1 MEGRIAFK
9 PTYKF
14 DPGTDQWDSSDKQR
28 APSWTDRIL
37 YRGEHLEQT
46 HYRSHWDLKMSD
58 HKPVSGLFEA
68 GIKVIKTGD
77 EKMAEEIQSIK
88 EEVKGLKLLL
98 DTVNDKLDLII
109 SNTSS
114 CNGGK
119 G

>member
-14 DPGTDQWDSSDKQR
+14 DPGTDNWDSSEKHR

-46 HYRSHWDLKMSD
+46 HYRSHWELKMSD

-68 GIKVIKTGD
+68 GIKVMKSSD
-77 EKMAEEIQSIK
+77 EKMAEEIGHIKAEVENLKELLGAINEKLDILLSIK
-88 EEVKGLKLLL
+88 K
-98 DTVNDKLDLII
+98 
-109 SNTSS
+109 
-114 CNGGK
+114 
-119 G
+119 